1 MANNSSNQGA
11 SGVSPPVS
19 DAAIRAVAENAAR
32 HLLEADQHYKA
43 KRFSSATASA
53 VLSIEEAGKLLH
65 IMIQGRAPKKNRHAS
80 HAAFFIGLLKVVG
93 SWQWSAEWS
102 KFLQGTA
109 VGFADTEL
117 TDQQQ
122 MDVAEHPE
130 LEQFLRRLRAG
141 ELADSAE
148 RVRAWAEAVTAK
160 EKRDG
165 TYKTWE
171 RLFSRGLQETRLY
184 ATYVNVSDSGD
195 LARDPRA
202 IDDDFAKFI
211 CTGAVAFV
219 FLTFLLAA
227 HHRKCIVLR
236 DLLKEFP
243 EDLTGW
249 VALKDALIQS
259 FPALESIPFLEALVA
274 QIDEVIRV
282 T

>member
-1 MANNSSNQGA
+1 MANSSYNQSGA
-11 SGVSPPVS
+11 GVSPAVS
-19 DAAIRAVAENAAR
+19 DAAIQAVAANAAR

-65 IMIQGRAPKKNRHAS
+65 IIIHGVAPKRNRHAS

-93 SWQWSAEWS
+93 SWRWSVEWT
-102 KFLQGTA
+102 KFLQGT
-109 VGFADTEL
+109 VGFADIEL

-130 LEQFLRRLRAG
+130 LEQFLRRLQAG

-202 IDDDFAKFI
+202 IDNDFAKFI
-211 CTGAVAFV
+211 CTGAVAFL
-219 FLTFLLAA
+219 FLTLLIAA

-243 EDLTGW
+243 EELTGW
-249 VALKDALIQS
+249 VALKYALIET
-259 FPALESIPFLEALVA
+259 FPALASIPFLEALVA